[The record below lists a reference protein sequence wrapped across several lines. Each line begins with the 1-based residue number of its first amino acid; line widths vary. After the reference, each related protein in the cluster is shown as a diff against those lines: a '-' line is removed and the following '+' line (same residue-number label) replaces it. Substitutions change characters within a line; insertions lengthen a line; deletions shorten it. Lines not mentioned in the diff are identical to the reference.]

1 MPVQLMHCYVSI
13 KKCKYVVVL
22 QQSEAFTVTNAGV
35 YDFWTSEIQ
44 WNDTSEGCLLAI
56 VF

>member
-1 MPVQLMHCYVSI
+1 MI
-13 KKCKYVVVL
+13 

-56 VF
+56 VCKVIVVHALE